1 MFAINAFIL
10 ALIAC
15 ALGVLF
21 ASQEK
26 GLFSRLRDVLDIIPL
41 VVPKGLRAV
50 LPPNDPRH
58 QRAERHLLVS
68 TLKTIGGLVARNAVI
83 LLLAKNFG
91 WQDQLINETAIAL
104 LVMNFMSYW
113 HSANTALFMVRARRA
128 NPGDQRETQLIELFN
143 ECLSDARKFMRKELV
158 AELKSDPTKAKQ
170 LQKLLSSPED
180 MPLETPWLLRRLR
193 NVRDGINFVFD
204 KLMPKLP
211 EFQRRAFARFLTGI
225 LGLNRLSE
233 DPELYVYDG
242 DSNAFASGPL
252 TFMSVMAVSSDLL
265 EQWLPTDPEVIEFL
279 KANPDKALT
288 RERMKAILCHELGHI
303 YRRDIMVNAIMSG
316 ETTILS
322 LLLDVPFRLVQAFVR
337 TKWIEAFLTWLKLP
351 EAAKALGLD
360 WLMRIV
366 GQLMQMTVSQ
376 LTKINLFFVI
386 RSRESGADGF
396 SYMVTGEPLHIG
408 YALYALVGFVMW
420 RREQRK
426 AARKSFLGLNF
437 RDTYEE
443 QRRETVAMA
452 LRTITFIDG
461 LYDSLVADVPAEP
474 TPQPKTGNVILDLI
488 IKIVN
493 GIKAVLSSI
502 KRAWDSLFLTHPS
515 IRSRILRACYVEYGE
530 GGYCPILNQGG

>member
-26 GLFSRLRDVLDIIPL
+26 GLKRLRDVFDIIPL
-41 VVPKGLRAV
+41 VIPKGLRQV
-50 LPPNDPRH
+50 LPPNDPRY
-58 QRAERHLLVS
+58 QRAEGHLLVS
-68 TLKTIGGLVARNAVI
+68 TLKTIGGLVVRNIAI
-83 LLLAKNFG
+83 LLLAQHYG

-128 NPGDQRETQLIELFN
+128 NPADPREAELIDLFN
-143 ECLSDARKFMRKELV
+143 ECVSDARKFMRKELI
-158 AELKSDPTKAKQ
+158 AKLKADPTKAKQ
-170 LQKLLSSPED
+170 LQKLLATPED
-180 MPLETPWLLRRLR
+180 MPLEAPWHLRRLR
-193 NVRDGINFVFD
+193 AVRDGINFVFD
-204 KLMPKLP
+204 KLMPKVP
-211 EFQRRAFARFLTGI
+211 EFQRRAIARFLIGI
-225 LGLNRLSE
+225 CGLNRLNE
-233 DPELYVYDG
+233 DPELYVYEG

-252 TFMSVMAVSSDLL
+252 AVMSVMAVSSDMM
-265 EQWLPTDPEVIEFL
+265 EQWMPTDPDVIEFL
-279 KANPDKALT
+279 KANPDKAMT
-288 RERMKAILCHELGHI
+288 RERMKAVLCHELGHI
-303 YRRDIMVNAIMSG
+303 YRHDIMVNAIMSG

-322 LLLDVPFRLVQAFVR
+322 LLLDVPFRLAQAFVR
-337 TKWIEAFLTWLKLP
+337 TKWIEALLNWLKLP

-366 GQLMQMTVSQ
+366 GQLMQMGVSQ

-396 SYMVTGEPLHIG
+396 SYMVTGAPLQLG

-426 AARKSFLGLNF
+426 GARKSFLGLKLQN
-437 RDTYEE
+437 TYEN
-443 QRRETVAMA
+443 QRRETATMA
-452 LRTITFIDG
+452 LRAITFIDG
-461 LYDSLVADVPAEP
+461 LYDSLAAETPAEP
-474 TPQPKTGNVILDLI
+474 QPLPRTGNVILDLI
-488 IKIVN
+488 IRVVN
-493 GIKAVLSSI
+493 AVKGTLARI

-515 IRSRILRACYVEYGE
+515 IKSRILRACYVEYGNT
-530 GGYCPILNQGG
+530 GYCPILNQG